1 MTRYRA
7 FDEENGIEVAWNKV
21 KLRNVEEK
29 AREQLLTEVKTLGKL
44 DHRNIIHFYG
54 SWSMTKEDSA
64 DVCINFITERCYSTL
79 RECVATGAAVERCWQ
94 VAVRSLG
101 AVPSTVLARPRS
113 PILISPE
120 LPLMK
125 MFSSLMSRWM
135 TGGLRLCM

>member
-94 VAVRSLG
+94 VAAAPACLGPATRRIGPRLTLPVPACLSLLLQ
-101 AVPSTVLARPRS
+101 VFHRP
-113 PILISPE
+113 PQ
-120 LPLMK
+120 
-125 MFSSLMSRWM
+125 
-135 TGGLRLCM
+135 GQG